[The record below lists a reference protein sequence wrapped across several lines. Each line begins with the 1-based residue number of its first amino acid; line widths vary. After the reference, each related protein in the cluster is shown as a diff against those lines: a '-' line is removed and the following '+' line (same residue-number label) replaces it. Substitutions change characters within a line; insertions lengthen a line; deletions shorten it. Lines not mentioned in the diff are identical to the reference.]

1 VLIWQGG
8 ARIEHY
14 QVDGGGPGP
23 LKNLSPM
30 MVDDRVVEVG
40 YFHQNFMERSWHINP
55 LVREF
60 VLNILDDF
68 QHPRP

>member
-1 VLIWQGG
+1 MLIWQGG
-8 ARIEHY
+8 AGIGHY
-14 QVDGGGPGP
+14 QIAGGEPGP

-30 MVDDRVVEVG
+30 MVDDRVVDVG
-40 YFHQNFMERSWHINP
+40 RLHQTFAERSRHINP

-68 QHPRP
+68 QHPR